1 MARATNGPAS
11 RARRKRILLRAKGF
25 RGFRSKLFRYAKDAV
40 YKAWQYEYRDRKKRK
55 GQFRRLWTAR
65 ISAAVRPLG
74 LTYSRFM
81 EGLKAANV
89 DLDRKSLSELAIANP
104 EAFKAV
110 FEQAKKAGRDI
121 TVLYD
126 KFTREPKA
134 DDQNVK
140 YFYEGSRFYTVE
152 VNPSL
157 ERGYEIGFKA
167 GKHELF
173 PFPFEVA
180 SKNANLVQNP
190 GW

>member
-40 YKAWQYEYRDRKKRK
+40 YKAWQYEYRDRKRRK

-81 EGLKAANV
+81 EGLKAANIE
-89 DLDRKSLSELAIANP
+89 LDRKALAELAVSNP

-110 FEQAKKAGRDI
+110 FEAAKKAIEAKEGA
-121 TVLYD
+121 TL
-126 KFTREPKA
+126 KA
-134 DDQNVK
+134 
-140 YFYEGSRFYTVE
+140 
-152 VNPSL
+152 
-157 ERGYEIGFKA
+157 
-167 GKHELF
+167 
-173 PFPFEVA
+173 
-180 SKNANLVQNP
+180 
-190 GW
+190 